1 MALPIRPTKG
11 SAVPSPATSFP
22 APKAPVPSVFHDTDD
37 SAEDVLLFDE
47 GDTNETEYVENYSDE
62 PSYSTTPSYDAPT
75 KTAAVFEDEEDDIE
89 ATMKGLNAK
98 AQEGVE
104 MLISEILS
112 DESSEVIL
120 NGPNSVHY
128 KKNGIRYHMDEVD
141 FGDAKTYHD
150 VIDKFILEYT
160 DTKERIA
167 TSGHLI
173 EGQLQIEDL
182 DNPDSPPTVARVH
195 VMAPPAVKY
204 AKVTIA
210 KKAKRQFTLEDLM
223 ARGSFSAQ
231 EYEFL
236 KAIARG
242 KVTTV
247 ISGLSGSG
255 KTTLMEAM
263 SHHFDQNDRVVIVE
277 DTPEL
282 NFPIPDAVYMVSSK
296 PKPGGDKKDI
306 ITLEWLVQQTNRMRP
321 DRIIVGETRGA
332 EMAEFLIAANS
343 GADGSMTTIHAQ
355 DPRGA
360 LTKMSNL
367 ASASTSAQSEV
378 SINKSIAS
386 TVQIII
392 QTGLIDGKHLITHI
406 EEVSDIIRKDSGQIA
421 TTTLFEYDRRTGEQ
435 VPKGRPSEHLKTFL
449 AARNVPVDL
458 SWFQR

>member
-11 SAVPSPATSFP
+11 LATPP
-22 APKAPVPSVFHDTDD
+22 APSLPLPKPLPAPPVVTYEEPEQDFLLEDEVEETQNYASEYPPSY
-37 SAEDVLLFDE
+37 
-47 GDTNETEYVENYSDE
+47 EYEE
-62 PSYSTTPSYDAPT
+62 PS
-75 KTAAVFEDEEDDIE
+75 KAAAIFEEPEDDIE
-89 ATMKGLNAK
+89 ETLKGLSAR

-104 MLISEILS
+104 LLISEILS
-112 DESSEVIL
+112 DDSSEVIL
-120 NGPNSVHY
+120 NGPDSVHY
-128 KKNGIRYHMDEVD
+128 KKNGIRYHMNEID

-160 DTKERIA
+160 DTKERIS

-223 ARGSFSAQ
+223 ARGSFSEQ

-255 KTTLMEAM
+255 KTTLLEAM

-296 PKPGGDKKDI
+296 PKPGGDKNDL

-332 EMAEFLIAANS
+332 EMSEFLIAANS

-360 LTKMSNL
+360 LIKMSNL
-367 ASASTSAQSEV
+367 ASGAVNSQSEI
-378 SINKSIAS
+378 SINKSISS

-392 QTGLIDGKHLITHI
+392 QTGLVDGKHLITHI
-406 EEVSDIIRKDSGQIA
+406 EEVSDIMRKDTGQIA

-435 VPKGRPSEHLKTFL
+435 VPKGRPSEQLKAFL
-449 AARNVPVDL
+449 AARNVSVDL
-458 SWFQR
+458 SWFQVQR

>member
-11 SAVPSPATSFP
+11 LATT
-22 APKAPVPSVFHDTDD
+22 PVPSLPVPKPLPAPPVATYEEPEDSFLLEDEVSEDD
-37 SAEDVLLFDE
+37 
-47 GDTNETEYVENYSDE
+47 TEYDSEYAPAYEYEE
-62 PSYSTTPSYDAPT
+62 PS
-75 KTAAVFEDEEDDIE
+75 KAAAIFTEEEDDIE
-89 ATMKGLNAK
+89 ESLKGLSAR

-104 MLISEILS
+104 LLISEILS
-112 DESSEVIL
+112 DESSEVHL
-120 NGPNSVHY
+120 NGPANIHY
-128 KKNGIRYHMDEVD
+128 KKNGIRYHMNEID

-150 VIDKFILEYT
+150 VIDKFVLEYT
-160 DTKERIA
+160 DTKERISNTA
-167 TSGHLI
+167 NLI

-182 DNPDSPPTVARVH
+182 DNPDSPPTVARVT
-195 VMAPPAVKY
+195 VLAPPAVKY

-223 ARGSFSAQ
+223 ARGSFSEQ

-236 KAIARG
+236 KALARG

-255 KTTLMEAM
+255 KTTLLEAM
-263 SHHFDQNDRVVIVE
+263 SYYFDQNDRVIIVE

-282 NFPIPDAVYMVSSK
+282 KFPIPDAVYMVSTK
-296 PKPGGDKKDI
+296 AKPGGDKKEV

-360 LTKMSNL
+360 LSKMSKL
-367 ASASTSAQSEV
+367 VSKAADAQSEV
-378 SINKSIAS
+378 SINKDIAS
-386 TVQIII
+386 TVQVII
-392 QTGLIDGKHLITHI
+392 QTGLIDDKHIITHI
-406 EEVSDIIRKDSGQIA
+406 EEVSDIIRKDSGNIA
-421 TTTLFEYDRRTGEQ
+421 TTTLFEYDRRTSQQ
-435 VPKGRPSEHLKTFL
+435 VPKGRPSEQLKAFL
-449 AARNVPVDL
+449 ASRNVPVDL
-458 SWFQR
+458 SWFQVQR

>member
-1 MALPIRPTKG
+1 MAT
-11 SAVPSPATSFP
+11 TP
-22 APKAPVPSVFHDTDD
+22 APSLPVHKPLPAPPVITYEEPENSFLI
-37 SAEDVLLFDE
+37 EDEVSED
-47 GDTNETEYVENYSDE
+47 NTEYDSEYAPAYQYEE
-62 PSYSTTPSYDAPT
+62 PS
-75 KTAAVFEDEEDDIE
+75 KAAAIFEEEEDDIE
-89 ATMKGLNAK
+89 ETLKGLSAR

-104 MLISEILS
+104 LLIGEILS

-128 KKNGIRYHMDEVD
+128 KKNGIRYHLDEID

-160 DTKERIA
+160 DTKDRIA

-195 VMAPPAVKY
+195 VMAPPAVKF

-255 KTTLMEAM
+255 KTTLLEAM
-263 SHHFDQNDRVVIVE
+263 SHYFDQNDRVVIVE

-296 PKPGGDKKDI
+296 PKPGADKNDL

-360 LTKMSNL
+360 LIKMSNL
-367 ASASTSAQSEV
+367 ASGAANSQSEI
-378 SINKSIAS
+378 SINKSISS

-392 QTGLIDGKHLITHI
+392 QTGLIEGKHVITHI

-421 TTTLFEYDRRTGEQ
+421 TTTLFEYDRRSNEAI
-435 VPKGRPSEHLKTFL
+435 PKGRPSEQLKSFL

-458 SWFQR
+458 SWFQVQR

>member
-1 MALPIRPTKG
+1 MALPTRPTKG
-11 SAVPSPATSFP
+11 LATTPTPSLPIPRPLPTPPVATYEEPEDSFLL
-22 APKAPVPSVFHDTDD
+22 
-37 SAEDVLLFDE
+37 EDGVE
-47 GDTNETEYVENYSDE
+47 EESNYVESYAPQYDYEE
-62 PSYSTTPSYDAPT
+62 PS
-75 KTAAVFEDEEDDIE
+75 KAAAIFTEEEDDIE
-89 ATMKGLNAK
+89 ESLKGLSAR

-128 KKNGIRYHMDEVD
+128 KKNGVRYHLDEID

-160 DTKERIA
+160 DTKDRIA

-195 VMAPPAVKY
+195 VMAPPAVKF

-210 KKAKRQFTLEDLM
+210 KKAKRQFTLDDLM
-223 ARGSFSAQ
+223 ARGSFSPQ
-231 EYEFL
+231 QFEFL

-255 KTTLMEAM
+255 KTTLLEAM
-263 SHHFDQNDRVVIVE
+263 SHYFDQNDRVVIVE

-296 PKPGGDKKDI
+296 PKPGADKNDL

-360 LTKMSNL
+360 LIKMSNL
-367 ASASTSAQSEV
+367 ASSAVHSQSEI
-378 SINKSIAS
+378 SINKSISS

-392 QTGLIDGKHLITHI
+392 QTGLVEGRHVITHI

-421 TTTLFEYDRRTGEQ
+421 TTTLFEYDRHNDVQ
-435 VPKGRPSEHLKTFL
+435 VPKGRPSEQLKSFL
-449 AARNVPVDL
+449 SARNVPVDL
-458 SWFQR
+458 SWFQVQR